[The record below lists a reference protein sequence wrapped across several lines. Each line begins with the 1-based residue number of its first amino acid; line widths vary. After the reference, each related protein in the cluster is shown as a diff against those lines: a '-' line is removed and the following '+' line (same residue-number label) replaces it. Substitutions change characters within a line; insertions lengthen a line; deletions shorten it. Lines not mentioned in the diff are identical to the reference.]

1 MCSIAGI
8 ITTGFDVSQMRTQI
22 NQMSESLKRRGPDAK
37 GEYIKKDAALI
48 HRRLCVIDPEGG
60 AQPMSTLYNGE
71 KFTLVYNG
79 ELYNADELRE
89 ELKAKG
95 YHFSTHSDTEV
106 VLKCY
111 CEYKEKSVDKF
122 NGIFAFAVWEEFAK
136 RLFLCRDRIGVKPL
150 FYHLFKDG
158 IVFGSEIKA
167 LLKSGLLSPVVDEE
181 GLYEIFFLGPARTPG
196 TGVFKG
202 VKELLPGEYA
212 VYEKGKL
219 HKTKYYELRAKEFED
234 SEEETV
240 EKVRYLLTDAIERQ
254 LVSDVPLCFFL
265 SGGLDSSIICQ
276 TASNF
281 YKRNK
286 KDPITT
292 YSVEYEDNERYFQK
306 SLFQPN
312 ADRDYIRL
320 MTESAGSSHREV
332 ILSNEDV
339 FRALIPSVSARDLP
353 GYVDIDSSL
362 LLFCREIKKDFTVAL
377 SGECADELFGGYP
390 WYHNENILYE
400 ECFPWSREQ
409 DIRRQVVKNGILRRG
424 EEYVREKYLDTVNAT
439 DKLKTDTKRDGRMRE
454 MFRLNFYWFMQCLLE
469 RKDRC
474 SMYSGLEVRV
484 PFCDYRLV
492 DYAYNMPWHIK
503 ALGGREKGVVRK
515 AFEGIL
521 PDEIIY
527 RKKSPYPKTHNPVYL
542 KLCEDR
548 IKKILSDKSR
558 KITTLINEAGIR
570 DIIAYPDT
578 ISSPWYGQLMR
589 APQIL
594 AYLIQLDFWL
604 ETYCPVIEIS

>member
-1 MCSIAGI
+1 MCGIAGI
-8 ITTGFDVSQMRTQI
+8 TSTDFDVSQRRDHI
-22 NQMSESLKRRGPDAK
+22 VRMSACLTHRGPDAK
-37 GEYIKKDAALI
+37 GEYIKKDVALI

-89 ELKAKG
+89 ELKAIG
-95 YHFSTHSDTEV
+95 YHFSTRSDTEV
-106 VLKCY
+106 LLKCY
-111 CEYKEKSVDKF
+111 CEYGEKCVYKL
-122 NGIFAFAVWEEFAK
+122 NGIFAFAVWEEFSK

-150 FYHLFKDG
+150 FYHLLRNG

-167 LLKSGLLSPVVDEE
+167 IIKSGLLSPAVDED

-196 TGVFKG
+196 KGIFKG
-202 VKELLPGEYA
+202 VEELLPGEYA
-212 VYEKGKL
+212 IFEKGTL
-219 HKTKYYELRAKEFED
+219 HKTKYYELEAREFDDSKEQAI
-234 SEEETV
+234 
-240 EKVRYLLTDAIERQ
+240 EKVRYLLTDAVERQ

-276 TASNF
+276 VSSNF
-281 YKRNK
+281 YRRNK
-286 KDPITT
+286 KDSINT

-312 ADRDYIRL
+312 ADRDYIQL
-320 MTESAGSSHREV
+320 MTESTGSTHREV
-332 ILSNEDV
+332 ILQNKDV
-339 FRALIPSVSARDLP
+339 FDALIPSVDARDLP

-390 WYHNENILYE
+390 WYHNEDILFE
-400 ECFPWSREQ
+400 ERFPWSREQ
-409 DIRRQVVKNGILRRG
+409 SARRKVVKSGILKRG
-424 EEYVREKYLDTVNAT
+424 EEYVREKYLDTVRAT
-439 DKLKTDTKRDGRMRE
+439 DKLSGDSKRNSRMRE

-492 DYAYNMPWHIK
+492 DYAYNMPWDIK

-527 RKKSPYPKTHNPVYL
+527 RKKSPYPKTHNPVYM
-542 KLCEDR
+542 KLCADR
-548 IKKILSDKSR
+548 IEEILSDKCR
-558 KITTLINEAGIR
+558 KITSLVNDLGIR
-570 DIIAYPDT
+570 EIIGHPDE

-594 AYLIQLDFWL
+594 AYLIQLDCFL
-604 ETYCPVIEIS
+604 ETYKPVIEIS